1 MRARWWMNAEPRR
14 VAEEE
19 ASSQKSAQRER
30 ENNARGARACVA
42 RQMKTDPLETRGF
55 LFFFLRII
63 PGKSGDRARRRRR
76 RMSWGGKEIEG
87 WSDRALESV

>member
-1 MRARWWMNAEPRR
+1 MRARWRMNAEPRR

-55 LFFFLRII
+55 LFFFCELSQANR
-63 PGKSGDRARRRRR
+63 G
-76 RMSWGGKEIEG
+76 IERG
-87 WSDRALESV
+87 EEDVE

>member
-42 RQMKTDPLETRGF
+42 RQMKTDSLETRGF
-55 LFFFLRII
+55 LFFFCELSQANRGIQR
-63 PGKSGDRARRRRR
+63 GEEDV
-76 RMSWGGKEIEG
+76 E
-87 WSDRALESV
+87 